1 MKFAFQ
7 PLRSNCFTFLLCF
20 PFQWSHL
27 WATFSWAA
35 PHVSTGIIVWFFYPC
50 TTVRILTSIAIST
63 PPIYFC
69 EIVLINLLSPLEGLL
84 KAVGVRSQLDLLR
97 AHRQVPMWAHT
108 EIPPM
113 YYSYSFG
120 KFRLGGCSPWSS
132 DTQGLFAR
140 QESPWNP
147 EKQTGGT
154 STPGGLDWHHL
165 CELLAHPCQEGME
178 AVMLSSPPPPAGHHS
193 S

>member
-1 MKFAFQ
+1 MFHLFVLLSLPVVP
-7 PLRSNCFTFLLCF
+7 PLSDVLLSCT
-20 PFQWSHL
+20 SREYRHYCM
-27 WATFSWAA
+27 
-35 PHVSTGIIVWFFYPC
+35 VFYPC

-120 KFRLGGCSPWSS
+120 KFRLGGCGP
-132 DTQGLFAR
+132 
-140 QESPWNP
+140 
-147 EKQTGGT
+147 
-154 STPGGLDWHHL
+154 
-165 CELLAHPCQEGME
+165 
-178 AVMLSSPPPPAGHHS
+178 
-193 S
+193 